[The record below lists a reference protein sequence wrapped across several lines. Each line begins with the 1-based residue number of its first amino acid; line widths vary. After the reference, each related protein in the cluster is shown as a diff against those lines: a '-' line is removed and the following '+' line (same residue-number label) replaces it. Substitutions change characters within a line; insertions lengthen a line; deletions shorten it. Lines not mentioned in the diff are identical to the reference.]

1 MKSRSSCVAVISL
14 LAAGGLAVFSPLAAQ
29 TEEGQVVQRENAR
42 KEMAVRDAMQQVQAG
57 RTHYAAKRYSDA
69 VDCFRNALSVLP
81 KGPGTVKKEAFIKLS
96 LSDALI
102 AKAIDYRSVGRYEE
116 AVAFLEEARD
126 LAPKNKRAVQELVR
140 TQDPIRHNPALSP
153 QHAGDVHEVQRLLTL
168 ANGYIDL
175 GKYDEADATFDRVLR
190 IDTTNRAARQGKER
204 VSKLQEQYYASARRS
219 ARAAMLT
226 EVDRQWEEQ
235 PSKEEAPV
243 VTDENLPVA
252 AGSEAESAADSGVA
266 DAISRMVMPHVV
278 FDEASLD
285 EVVTAL
291 QNQISRFESNGIRAA
306 RSINLVTNFGLQT
319 SPAYKSLAER
329 RVTLDLS
336 DVSVKDVLDILC
348 SQLGVKYY
356 YTQVGVELTY
366 TGRDFGPL
374 VDRTFSVPPH
384 FFDGADAGDSDEESD
399 GMDDEGGKVRVG
411 RVDPVKALKA
421 MKVAFPEGSYARYSP
436 STRQLHV
443 RNTAYNL
450 DEIQELLSAPM
461 DGEKLIVLNVIMA
474 QVSQEDLEELGFDW
488 MFSSALNNEIYS
500 TGGKLLD
507 PTTQL
512 PVIGAG
518 VSSGRD
524 VGPFPRQSVTEG
536 LRSNVRLMNSDSLD
550 SLVSSGSAK
559 KYYANAATK
568 APGFFSFRAAWKS
581 ADLGVIM
588 RGLSQKK
595 GCDLLSN
602 PRTVF
607 RAGSEEQIV
616 FANVHEFFYPTNWDS
631 PQIVTSTTTDADE
644 EDREDDDD
652 YYDDYDDNSGGTA
665 MVTPAHPTDFV
676 RFGMSEDSVGG
687 IGPVLQVHKA
697 ELNADNTLVNLAL
710 TFTYNDFEGLV
721 NWGTP
726 MVQPQQ
732 IEDADGNMTV
742 NEVELTPNYILM
754 PVFKRYFANTEV
766 SLVPGTVLV
775 LGGLQEARNVKFED
789 KVPVLG
795 DLPLVGRLFRS
806 EGESNIRKMMMIFAK
821 VDVVDPTGR
830 DINTGVRPSQFTDGI

>member
-29 TEEGQVVQRENAR
+29 TEEERVVAQENAR

-57 RTHYAAKRYSDA
+57 RTQYAAKRYSDA
-69 VDCFRNALSVLP
+69 VECFRNALSVLP
-81 KGPGTVKKEAFIKLS
+81 KGPGTAKKEAFIKLS

-116 AVAFLEEARD
+116 AKAFLEEARD
-126 LAPKNKRAVQELVR
+126 LAPKNKRAELELSR
-140 TQDPIRHNPALSP
+140 TLDPIRHNPALTP
-153 QHAGDVHEVQRLLTL
+153 QHVGDVHEVQRLLTL
-168 ANGYIDL
+168 ANSYLDL
-175 GKYDEADATFDRVLR
+175 GKYDEANAAFDRVLL

-204 VSKLQEQYYASARRS
+204 VSKLQSRYYNDARRS
-219 ARAAMLT
+219 TRAAMLT

-235 PSKEEAPV
+235 PPKEEAPV
-243 VTDENLPVA
+243 VTDENLPA
-252 AGSEAESAADSGVA
+252 AGSETVAEENGVA

-278 FDEASLD
+278 FDDATLD
-285 EVVTAL
+285 EVVAAL
-291 QNQISRFESNGIRAA
+291 QNQITRFEGNGIRAA
-306 RSINLVTNFGLQT
+306 RSINLVANFGLQS
-319 SPAYKSLAER
+319 SPAYKSLTER

-336 DVSVKDVLDILC
+336 DVSVKAVLDILC

-356 YTQVGVELTY
+356 YTPLGVELTY

-374 VDRTFSVPPH
+374 VDRTFQVPPH
-384 FFDGADAGDSDEESD
+384 FFDGADAGDSDDEESD
-399 GMDDEGGKVRVG
+399 GMDDEGRGKMRVG

-421 MKVAFPEGSYARYSP
+421 MKIAFPEGAYARYSP

-461 DGEKLIVLNVIMA
+461 DGDKLIVLNVIMA

-488 MFSSALNNEIYS
+488 MFNSALNNEVYS
-500 TGGKLLD
+500 SGGKMLD

-518 VSSGRD
+518 LSSGRD
-524 VGPFPRQSVTEG
+524 VGPFPRQAITEG
-536 LRSNVRLMNSDSLD
+536 LRSNVRQMSSDSLD
-550 SLVSSGSAK
+550 TLVSSGSAR
-559 KYYANAATK
+559 KYYSNASEK
-568 APGFFSFRAAWKS
+568 APGFFSFRASWKA

-616 FANVHEFFYPTNWDS
+616 FADVNEFFYPTNWDS
-631 PQIVTSTTTDADE
+631 PQLNTTTTTDRDE

-652 YYDDYDDNSGGTA
+652 WYDDYDDNSTGSVS
-665 MVTPAHPTDFV
+665 VTPAHPTDFV
-676 RFGMSEDSVGG
+676 RFGMSEESAGG
-687 IGPVLQVHKA
+687 FGPILQVHKA
-697 ELNADNTLVNLAL
+697 ELNEDNTLVNMAL
-710 TFTYNDFEGLV
+710 TFTFNEFEGLID
-721 NWGTP
+721 WGSP
-726 MVQPQQ
+726 IVQPQR
-732 IEDADGNMTV
+732 IEDADGNVTV
-742 NEVELTPNYILM
+742 NEVELTPNHIFM
-754 PVFKRYFANTEV
+754 PVFKRYSANTEI
-766 SLVPGTVLV
+766 SLVPGSVLV
-775 LGGLQEARNVKFED
+775 LGGLKEARNVKFED

-806 EGESNIRKMMMIFAK
+806 EGESNTRRMMLIFAK